1 MSTLKLQIL
10 LGAVDKLTAP
20 LKAVTGQSRITAKD
34 LADTKAKVRDLEK
47 QSGQVDGYRTLG
59 KQIGA
64 TRAELTQ
71 AQQTAQRMAKELA
84 ATANPTKAMT
94 RELERAKGAVR
105 DLTNKEREM
114 VSRHGAMKAAMQ
126 QAGINTRQ
134 LSQHQ
139 RQLKSDLT
147 ATTAQLEQQRSKLT
161 QVAAQQKRI
170 AQVKANYDKTMAMR
184 GTMAGY
190 GAAGMAT
197 GAAGLYKINSIAS
210 VGLDFDAQMSKVQAL
225 TRLQKDSA
233 ELAMLRQQ
241 ARDLGA
247 STSFTAMDAA
257 QAQGFLAMSG
267 FNPKQIKAAMPDML
281 DLAKASGV
289 GLDQTAD
296 IASNILSAFKM
307 EAAQMGR
314 VSDTLALTMTTSN
327 VDLNMLAETMKY
339 MGPIANKAGMSL
351 EEAAAAAGL
360 LGNIGIQGS
369 NSGTALRAML
379 NRLAGPTSKAD
390 KLMKSLGVTT
400 KDASGNM
407 LNIVDIMAQVAKQTE
422 KMGNADQ
429 LAAYKEIFGEEAA
442 SGMAELIGQAGA
454 GGFAKYAAMIR
465 QQSKGVAK
473 EMAAVMGDNARGDL
487 DNMTSAWEDL
497 NIQMLETQNGPLR
510 GLIQQVTSMT
520 QAAGAWMRAN
530 PELTATLTKVAAIT
544 AVAAA
549 AGGSLLLIVAGLL
562 GPLAMLKFAL
572 GGTLVRLGG
581 LFLSTNK
588 TAESMSMFSRIMAL
602 NSRMAAPL
610 LAKWAALGNAI
621 KGLSFAKVGAGMN
634 AMLTTITNLP
644 TKIGAMTAATWRYI
658 TAQWAA
664 SKATAATK
672 FTSMISGIRA
682 ATAATSA
689 YVAANG
695 VMGTSMNLLKGAASG
710 TISLL
715 KGGLVGALRLVG
727 QTIAVVGRL
736 LLMNPIGLLVTAIG
750 LAALTIYRYWE
761 PIKAFFS
768 GFFQGL
774 KEGLGP
780 VAAVFTPAFEAMAGA
795 LSPLKPIWDGISS
808 ALGSAWEWVTNLLTP
823 IKTTQQELDGATNA
837 GKRFGLWLGGL
848 GKSFIDVIADFTKFG
863 ADLIDGL
870 IKGISDKWAEL
881 KTKIAAMTDLLPDW
895 WNGGSEVKASVGNAS
910 TAPAV
915 QAGKEGG
922 FAGFYDKGGLIQAG
936 KWGIAGENG
945 PEVVKG
951 PASIISRR
959 HTAAMASAAM
969 LASMPL
975 AAMQPHQDATRTIR
989 EQVVPA
995 ALRQP
1000 ADTVR
1005 TIREQ
1010 VMPAELRHPADTART
1025 IREQVM
1031 PAELRQPVEA
1041 AQTIREQVVPA
1052 ELNRPAN
1059 SYSRPGPRIVETP
1072 KLAPARGD
1080 TNIHISAPIHIAQ
1093 QPGQSSV
1100 DVAQEVRR
1108 ELDRRER
1115 QASARTRASLRD
1127 NS

>member
-47 QSGQVDGYRTLG
+47 QSGQIDGYRTLG
-59 KQIGA
+59 KQIGT

-84 ATANPTKAMT
+84 ATSNPTKAMT
-94 RELERAKGAVR
+94 RELEKAKGAVR

-139 RQLKSDLT
+139 RQLKTDLT

-161 QVAAQQKRI
+161 QVAAQQKRL
-170 AQVKANYDKTMAMR
+170 AQVKANYDKTMSMR

-225 TRLQKDSA
+225 TRLQKGSA
-233 ELAMLRQQ
+233 DLAMLRQQ

-510 GLIQQVTSMT
+510 GLIQQLTSMT

-544 AVAAA
+544 AVTAAV
-549 AGGSLLLIVAGLL
+549 GGGLLLVLAGLL
-562 GPLAMLKFAL
+562 GPIAAIKMGLGMMVTMGGPLLGLLKGLTL
-572 GGTLVRLGG
+572 GVLRLG
-581 LFLSTNK
+581 
-588 TAESMSMFSRIMAL
+588 
-602 NSRMAAPL
+602 
-610 LAKWAALGNAI
+610 
-621 KGLSFAKVGAGMN
+621 V
-634 AMLTTITNLP
+634 AMLTTPVGWIIMGIAAIAAGAYLLYKNWAGVKDWFVGIWDQCKPPLAAFWEFLKAAFAFSPLGLLTQNWSAIWAFFDTLP
-644 TKIGAMTAATWRYI
+644 AG
-658 TAQWAA
+658 
-664 SKATAATK
+664 
-672 FTSMISGIRA
+672 
-682 ATAATSA
+682 
-689 YVAANG
+689 AAN
-695 VMGTSMNLLKGAASG
+695 KG
-710 TISLL
+710 
-715 KGGLVGALRLVG
+715 K
-727 QTIAVVGRL
+727 
-736 LLMNPIGLLVTAIG
+736 AI
-750 LAALTIYRYWE
+750 
-761 PIKAFFS
+761 
-768 GFFQGL
+768 
-774 KEGLGP
+774 
-780 VAAVFTPAFEAMAGA
+780 
-795 LSPLKPIWDGISS
+795 
-808 ALGSAWEWVTNLLTP
+808 
-823 IKTTQQELDGATNA
+823 
-837 GKRFGLWLGGL
+837 
-848 GKSFIDVIADFTKFG
+848 
-863 ADLIDGL
+863 IDGL
-870 IKGISDKWAEL
+870 IGGITAKWEDLKSKLKALAE
-881 KTKIAAMTDLLPDW
+881 LLPDW
-895 WNGGSEVKASVGNAS
+895 MKGSSEIKATVRQSGYLTGNYAQ
-910 TAPAV
+910 P
-915 QAGKEGG
+915 
-922 FAGFYDKGGLIQAG
+922 
-936 KWGIAGENG
+936 
-945 PEVVKG
+945 
-951 PASIISRR
+951 
-959 HTAAMASAAM
+959 AMATGYGGY
-969 LASMPL
+969 L
-975 AAMQPHQDATRTIR
+975 R
-989 EQVVPA
+989 EKVVP
-995 ALRQP
+995 
-1000 ADTVR
+1000 
-1005 TIREQ
+1005 
-1010 VMPAELRHPADTART
+1010 TA
-1025 IREQVM
+1025 
-1031 PAELRQPVEA
+1031 LRQPVEA
-1041 AQTIREQVVPA
+1041 AQTIREQVMPA
-1052 ELNRPAN
+1052 ELRQSPHIT
-1059 SYSRPGPRIVETP
+1059 SSPPRIVESP
-1072 KLAPARGD
+1072 KLVPARGGGS
-1080 TNIHISAPIHIAQ
+1080 TQIHAPISIVQ
-1093 QPGQSSV
+1093 QPGQSGA

>member
-47 QSGQVDGYRTLG
+47 QSAKIDGFKQLG
-59 KQIGA
+59 
-64 TRAELTQ
+64 
-71 AQQTAQRMAKELA
+71 AQLGVTNANLQTAKDRFEQVKQTIA
-84 ATANPTKAMT
+84 ATANPTRMMVNEYNKAEKAVK
-94 RELERAKGAVR
+94 ELSAKQA
-105 DLTNKEREM
+105 EM
-114 VSRHGAMKAAMQ
+114 NSKYEGVK
-126 QAGINTRQ
+126 
-134 LSQHQ
+134 LSLQ
-139 RQLKSDLT
+139 T
-147 ATTAQLEQQRSKLT
+147 ATMGTKDLAKTQERLKNATAAANEKLKQQRTDLDRM
-161 QVAAQQKRI
+161 AAQQKRL
-170 AQVKANYDKTMAMR
+170 AQVKANYDKTMSMR
-184 GTMAGY
+184 NTMAGA
-190 GAAGMAT
+190 GAAGLAT

-225 TRLQKDSA
+225 TRLQKGSA
-233 ELAMLRQQ
+233 DLAMLRQQ

-544 AVAAA
+544 AVTAAV
-549 AGGSLLLIVAGLL
+549 GGGLLLVLAGLL
-562 GPLAMLKFAL
+562 GPIAAIKMGLGMMLTM
-572 GGTLVRLGG
+572 GG
-581 LFLSTNK
+581 
-588 TAESMSMFSRIMAL
+588 
-602 NSRMAAPL
+602 PL
-610 LAKWAALGNAI
+610 LILL
-621 KGLSFAKVGAGMN
+621 KGLSLGFLKLGVAILTTPIGWIIAGIAAVAVGAYLIYKNWDQLGPWFKSTWEKCK
-634 AMLTTITNLP
+634 AATGEFWDYLTTLP
-644 TKIGAMTAATWRYI
+644 
-658 TAQWAA
+658 
-664 SKATAATK
+664 S
-672 FTSMISGIRA
+672 RA
-682 ATAATSA
+682 
-689 YVAANG
+689 
-695 VMGTSMNLLKGAASG
+695 L
-710 TISLL
+710 
-715 KGGLVGALRLVG
+715 
-727 QTIAVVGRL
+727 
-736 LLMNPIGLLVTAIG
+736 
-750 LAALTIYRYWE
+750 
-761 PIKAFFS
+761 
-768 GFFQGL
+768 
-774 KEGLGP
+774 
-780 VAAVFTPAFEAMAGA
+780 
-795 LSPLKPIWDGISS
+795 
-808 ALGSAWEWVTNLLTP
+808 
-823 IKTTQQELDGATNA
+823 NA
-837 GKRFGLWLGGL
+837 GK
-848 GKSFIDVIADFTKFG
+848 A
-863 ADLIDGL
+863 LIDGL
-870 IKGISDKWAEL
+870 IGGISAKWEEL
-881 KTKIAAMTDLLPDW
+881 KAKVNSITDILPDW
-895 WNGGSEVKASVGNAS
+895 MKGGSPTKVAVQHSS

-915 QAGKEGG
+915 QAKKEGG
-922 FAGFYDKGGLIQAG
+922 FAGFYDKGGLIPAG
-936 KWGIAGENG
+936 KWGIAGEHG

-989 EQVVPA
+989 EQVMPA
-995 ALRQP
+995 ELRQP
-1000 ADTVR
+1000 VEAAR

-1010 VMPAELRHPADTART
+1010 VVPAELRQPADTART
-1025 IREQVM
+1025 IREQVV
-1031 PAELRQPVEA
+1031 PAVLRQPSDA
-1041 AQTIREQVVPA
+1041 IR
-1052 ELNRPAN
+1052 
-1059 SYSRPGPRIVETP
+1059 SSPRIIDTP
-1072 KLAPARGD
+1072 KLAPARGGGS
-1080 TNIHISAPIHIAQ
+1080 TQIHAPISIVQ
-1093 QPGQSSV
+1093 QPGQSGA

-1127 NS
+1127 TN